1 MLTVNPFSTKVSK
14 LSNKMI
20 SCISCKNKTSTDRCS
35 NRALRGFLL
44 CGKHVRTKTPRL
56 WKDVNKLD
64 SKAVLLQKIWR
75 GFSIREWMKLAG
87 PGVLKRSLC
96 HNEEELITLDDSKSV
111 SPLDY
116 FAFEEN
122 KKVYWFDVRSITENS
137 MSTMN
142 PTNPYTREPLSIE
155 VRQRLHKLCIKRWF
169 YNMKVIFNDHMGKSN
184 DEIVENTWIHVCQL
198 IEENG
203 FFGMSP
209 LYFISLNEPQLLI
222 FMMILRQDIV
232 AWAAEHS
239 SLESRRHKYVKWVR
253 HLIAEYYHSYELQR
267 MSHMT
272 ARLLINMMNDRT
284 NNYSLSFMIMS
295 ALYRV

>member
-1 MLTVNPFSTKVSK
+1 
-14 LSNKMI
+14 MI
-20 SCISCKNKTSTDRCS
+20 SCISCKNKTSNDRCT

-44 CGKHVRTKTPRL
+44 CGKHIRSKTPRL
-56 WKDVNKLD
+56 WKDVNNLD
-64 SKAVLLQKIWR
+64 SRAILLQKIWR
-75 GFSIREWMKLAG
+75 GFTIREWMKLAG

-137 MSTMN
+137 MSTMT

-155 VRQRLHKLCIKRWF
+155 TRQRLHKICIKRWF
-169 YNMKVIFNDHMGKSN
+169 NGMKIIFNEHMGKTN

-209 LYFISLNEPQLLI
+209 LYFVSLNETQLLI
-222 FMMILRQDIV
+222 FMMLLRQDIS
-232 AWAAEHS
+232 AWASEHS
-239 SLESRRHKYVKWVR
+239 SENSRRQRYVGWIR
-253 HLIAEYYHSYELQR
+253 NLIADYYRSLDLQR
-267 MSHMT
+267 MSHLT
-272 ARLLINMMNDRT
+272 ARLLINILNDRA
-284 NNYSLSFMIMS
+284 NNYPICFMIMS
-295 ALYRV
+295 SLHRL